1 MAQKGRKEERG
12 KTGVGMHATRW
23 AVTVAEGAVASIV
36 IMILIRRDGIQGPL
50 LLLLIIIIKVTIT
63 GIRYM

>member
-1 MAQKGRKEERG
+1 
-12 KTGVGMHATRW
+12 MHATRW